1 MDKKLFRTIVASG
14 SALIV
19 VAFIILRYE
28 GFFEVIN
35 FILKTV
41 RPIILGIVIAF
52 ILNRPLSKI
61 DEKFKEIRRK
71 KNKPIPNKPLKISI
85 LSIYIITLLVIGGI
99 IGIVVPQ
106 LVISVKGLSDNF
118 DIYYRNFQNIVLTV
132 SKYLDVEWLQQI
144 DFLGQLGKI
153 AEYIPDIV
161 EKTVD
166 VTTGIV
172 NGVIDFVI
180 GLVLSIYILA
190 DKIHLKHQA
199 NLIAKRLLKEN
210 TYLKTVHFLKI
221 GQDSFSNFISG
232 QLVEACI
239 LGIICFI
246 GMNIFRFDYSLLI
259 STVIGVTNII
269 PIAGP
274 ILGTVPCAFILLL
287 VEPKQALWFIVFIII
302 LQQLESNLI
311 YPRVVGTSIGLPAMW
326 VLIAV
331 IVGGGLYGVLGMV
344 IFIPLMSVIYGILR
358 EHFNSTSTENE
369 PEIVETEIP

>member
-35 FILKTV
+35 FVLKTV

-61 DEKFKEIRRK
+61 DEKFKDVRRK
-71 KNKPIPNKPLKISI
+71 NNKPIPNKPLKISI
-85 LSIYIITLLVIGGI
+85 LSIYIVTLLIIGGI

-118 DIYYRNFQNIVLTV
+118 DIYYRNFQNILLTV
-132 SKYLDVEWLQQI
+132 SKYLDVEWLQQF
-144 DFLGQLGKI
+144 DFLGQIGKV

-166 VTTGIV
+166 VTTNIV
-172 NGVIDFVI
+172 NGVIDFII

-199 NLIAKRLLKEN
+199 NLIAKRLLKKN
-210 TYLKTVHFLKI
+210 TYSKTVHFLKI
-221 GQDSFSNFISG
+221 GQESFSNFISG

-246 GMNIFRFDYSLLI
+246 GMNIFRFDYSILI

-331 IVGGGLYGVLGMV
+331 IVGGGLYGVIGMV
-344 IFIPLMSVIYGILR
+344 IFIPLMSVLYGILR
-358 EHFNSTSTENE
+358 EQFNDTPTENQ
-369 PEIVETEIP
+369 PEIIETEIP